1 MVHLLRLR
9 LPLRETYQMIETLL
23 AATVIGQTII
33 GPNLIQTEY
42 LTERD
47 EVITIVETIQEVPN

>member
-1 MVHLLRLR
+1 
-9 LPLRETYQMIETLL
+9 MIETLL
-23 AATVIGQTII
+23 ASTIIGQVII
-33 GPNLIQTEY
+33 GPNALKTEY